1 MPEINK
7 NQYTVR
13 SSGLYWEEKRISDPI
28 KVTALSRT
36 VANDGWKK
44 TICFLNMDGEK
55 CTCHLS
61 QKTLLDKTET
71 LKILGDLGFNLNCDP
86 RNLVAYLLQAKPS
99 KRLREVL
106 KIGWIN
112 QDTFICPSFSICGKE
127 NEEFF
132 LSNSEDHGFAK
143 KDFLEEWQKEIC
155 ALCEGNS
162 ILTLAL
168 CVGLSGVL
176 LNPLNLEP
184 VMVNLVGRSSIGK
197 TTALYVA
204 ASLWGNPKKFIQ
216 QWRTTSNALEALAEY
231 HNDCLLILDELGQIQ
246 ANEIGNT
253 VYMLGNAKGKKR
265 LNKDSELKPSREWNL
280 AVLSSGE
287 IGIAD
292 KIEESGKKAKA
303 GQMVRCIDIESLR
316 SDELGIFD
324 TLHDDIENGAKFSNL
339 IKQAT
344 LKYHGVASERFV
356 KCLINGTVSDNSI
369 DIRDL
374 YEQQKKRLI
383 EPLGNADG
391 EVIRVAETFALFLLI
406 GVLAC
411 RFKVFTH
418 REDELI
424 EMVSEV
430 FRHWLKE
437 RGGKRSIEE
446 NQVLEQLRGALEI
459 NKGYFDQ
466 VNNGVVTEAR
476 SNIWWGI
483 HEISQ
488 DFEKYYINTSAFKNE
503 LFKGFNQKS
512 VRKILLDKNILLLD
526 HEGKNPKCF
535 YTSPKNKR
543 MVTLM
548 YKL

>member
-1 MPEINK
+1 MSGINE

-13 SSGLYWEEKRISDPI
+13 SSGLYLGEKRVSDPI

-36 VANDGWKK
+36 VSNDGWKK

-61 QKTLLDKTET
+61 LKTLLDKTET

-86 RNLVAYLLQAKPS
+86 KNLVAYLLRAKPS

-112 QDTFICPSFSICGKE
+112 QDTFICPSFSICKKE

-132 LSNSEDHGFAK
+132 LINDESHGFEK
-143 KDFLEEWQKEIC
+143 KDSLEEWQEQIC
-155 ALCEGNS
+155 TLCEGNS

-197 TTALYVA
+197 TTALYVT
-204 ASLWGNPKKFIQ
+204 ASLWGNPKNFIQ

-292 KIEESGKKAKA
+292 
-303 GQMVRCIDIESLR
+303 C
-316 SDELGIFD
+316 
-324 TLHDDIENGAKFSNL
+324 
-339 IKQAT
+339 QA
-344 LKYHGVASERFV
+344 
-356 KCLINGTVSDNSI
+356 
-369 DIRDL
+369 
-374 YEQQKKRLI
+374 
-383 EPLGNADG
+383 
-391 EVIRVAETFALFLLI
+391 
-406 GVLAC
+406 
-411 RFKVFTH
+411 
-418 REDELI
+418 
-424 EMVSEV
+424 
-430 FRHWLKE
+430 
-437 RGGKRSIEE
+437 
-446 NQVLEQLRGALEI
+446 
-459 NKGYFDQ
+459 
-466 VNNGVVTEAR
+466 
-476 SNIWWGI
+476 
-483 HEISQ
+483 
-488 DFEKYYINTSAFKNE
+488 
-503 LFKGFNQKS
+503 
-512 VRKILLDKNILLLD
+512 
-526 HEGKNPKCF
+526 PKD
-535 YTSPKNKR
+535 
-543 MVTLM
+543 
-548 YKL
+548 

>member
-1 MPEINK
+1 MSETDE

-13 SSGLYWEEKRISDPI
+13 GGGLYLGEKRISDPI

-55 CTCHLS
+55 CVCHLS

-86 RNLVAYLLQAKPS
+86 KNLVAYLLRAKPS

-106 KIGWIN
+106 KIGWID
-112 QDTFICPSFSICGKE
+112 QDTFICPSFSICKKE

-132 LSNSEDHGFAK
+132 LSNDEGHGFEK
-143 KDFLEEWQKEIC
+143 KDSLEEWQEQIC

-176 LNPLNLEP
+176 LNPLNIEP

-216 QWRTTSNALEALAEY
+216 QWRTTSNALEALAEN

-246 ANEIGNT
+246 ASEIGNT

-287 IGIAD
+287 IGISE

-324 TLHDDIENGAKFSNL
+324 TLHDDIENGANFSNL
-339 IKQAT
+339 LKQAA
-344 LKYHGVASERFV
+344 LKHHGVASEKFITSLV
-356 KCLINGTVSDNSI
+356 NADIN
-369 DIRDL
+369 IRDL
-374 YEQQKKRLI
+374 YEQQKRKLI
-383 EPLGNADG
+383 EPLGEADG
-391 EVIRVAETFALFLLI
+391 EVIRVAETFALFLLCGI
-406 GVLAC
+406 LAC

-418 REDELI
+418 REDELVEI
-424 EMVSEV
+424 ISEV
-430 FRHWLKE
+430 FRRWLKE

-446 NQVLEQLRGALEI
+446 SQISERLHGALEI

-466 VNNGVVTEAR
+466 VNNGVVTETR

-483 HEISQ
+483 HEISH
-488 DFEKYYINTSAFKNE
+488 DFEKYYINASAFRNE
-503 LFKGFNQKS
+503 IFKGFNQKS
-512 VRKILLDKNILLLD
+512 VRKILLDKNLLLLD
-526 HEGKNPKCF
+526 HEGKNPKCP

>member
-1 MPEINK
+1 MSETDE

-13 SSGLYWEEKRISDPI
+13 GGGLYLGEKRISDPI

-36 VANDGWKK
+36 VANDSWKK
-44 TICFLNMDGEK
+44 TICFLNMDREK
-55 CTCHLS
+55 CICHLS

-71 LKILGDLGFNLNCDP
+71 LKILGDLGFNLDCDP
-86 RNLVAYLLQAKPS
+86 KNLVAYLLQAKPS

-112 QDTFICPSFSICGKE
+112 QDTFICPSFSICKKE

-132 LSNSEDHGFAK
+132 LVNDEGHGFAK
-143 KDFLEEWQKEIC
+143 KDSLEEWQEEIC
-155 ALCEGNS
+155 VLCEGNS

-216 QWRTTSNALEALAEY
+216 QWRTTSNALEALAEN

-246 ANEIGNT
+246 ASEIGNT

-265 LNKDSELKPSREWNL
+265 LNKDSELKPSKEWNL

-292 KIEESGKKAKA
+292 KIAESGKNAKA

-316 SDELGIFD
+316 SDELGVFD
-324 TLHDDIENGAKFSNL
+324 TLHDDIENGARFSNL
-339 IKQAT
+339 LKQAA
-344 LKYHGVASERFV
+344 LKYHGVASEKFITSLV
-356 KCLINGTVSDNSI
+356 NADIN
-369 DIRDL
+369 IRDI
-374 YEQQKKRLI
+374 YEQQKRRLI
-383 EPLGNADG
+383 EPLGEVDG
-391 EVIRVAETFALFLLI
+391 EVIRVSETFALFLLS
-406 GVLAC
+406 GVFAC

-418 REDELI
+418 REDELVEI
-424 EMVSEV
+424 ISEV
-430 FRHWLKE
+430 FHRWLKE
-437 RGGKRSIEE
+437 RGGKKSIEE
-446 NQVLEQLRGALEI
+446 IQILERLHGALEI

-466 VNNGVVTEAR
+466 ITNGNKIETR

-488 DFEKYYINTSAFKNE
+488 DFEKYYVNASAFRNE
-503 LFKGFNQKS
+503 IFKGFNLKS
-512 VRKILLDKNILLLD
+512 VRRTLLDKNIILLD
-526 HEGKNPKCF
+526 AEGKNPKCP

-543 MVTLM
+543 MVTIVRAT
-548 YKL
+548 

>member
-1 MPEINK
+1 MMSEINES
-7 NQYTVR
+7 QYTVR
-13 SSGLYWEEKRISDPI
+13 SSGLYLGEKRISDPI

-86 RNLVAYLLQAKPS
+86 RNLVAYLLQAKPL

-106 KIGWIN
+106 KIGWID
-112 QDTFICPSFSICGKE
+112 QDTFICPSFSICKKE
-127 NEEFF
+127 NEELF
-132 LSNSEDHGFAK
+132 LSSDESHGFEK
-143 KDFLEEWQKEIC
+143 KDSLEEWQEQIC

-176 LNPLNLEP
+176 LNPLNIEP

-204 ASLWGNPKKFIQ
+204 ASLWGNPKRFIQ

-246 ANEIGNT
+246 ASEIGNT

-265 LNKDSELKPSREWNL
+265 LNKDSELKPSKEWNL

-292 KIEESGKKAKA
+292 KIAESGKKAKA

-316 SDELGIFD
+316 SNELGIFD
-324 TLHDDIENGAKFSNL
+324 TLHADIENGAKFSNL
-339 IKQAT
+339 LKQAS
-344 LKYHGVASERFV
+344 LKYHGAASEKFITS
-356 KCLINGTVSDNSI
+356 LMHADIN
-369 DIRDL
+369 IRDL
-374 YEQQKKRLI
+374 YEQQKRKLT
-383 EPLGNADG
+383 EPLGEADG
-391 EVIRVAETFALFLLI
+391 EVIRVAETFALFILS

-418 REDELI
+418 KEDELV
-424 EMVSEV
+424 EMISEV
-430 FRHWLKE
+430 FRRWLKE

-446 NQVLEQLRGALEI
+446 SQILERLHGALEI

-466 VNNGVVTEAR
+466 VNNGVVTETR

-483 HEISQ
+483 HEIGH
-488 DFEKYYINTSAFKNE
+488 DFEKYYINTSVFKNE

-526 HEGKNPKCF
+526 HDGRNPKCS
-535 YTSPKNKR
+535 YTSPKYKR
-543 MVTLM
+543 MITLI
-548 YKL
+548 L